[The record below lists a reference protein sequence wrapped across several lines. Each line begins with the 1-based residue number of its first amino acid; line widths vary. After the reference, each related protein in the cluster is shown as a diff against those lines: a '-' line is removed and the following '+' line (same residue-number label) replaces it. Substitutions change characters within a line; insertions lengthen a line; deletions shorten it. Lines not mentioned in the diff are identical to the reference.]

1 MSSNQVND
9 RRPTALEERAY
20 AEARQHFAE
29 HLKQFPESRDA
40 IRHLE
45 KNLTST
51 ALAVKMTTSRTAP
64 SRTRIQTNDGASWYK
79 SLDLMDN
86 SCACYRPTAAGT
98 EFAVVEQ
105 LPSGDAQE
113 VVTRGRN
120 VVDVLQAFAREQQHA
135 LQIWTEDVAA
145 QVREHLAE
153 KYPGHDMSRVADGF
167 MHRFT
172 HPLTLKETLA
182 QTNVQKHS
190 GGIGV

>member
-1 MSSNQVND
+1 MNNNQFND
-9 RRPTALEERAY
+9 RRPTSLEEQAY

-29 HLKQFPESRDA
+29 HLKQFPASRAA
-40 IRHLE
+40 IGHLE
-45 KNLTST
+45 KNLTT
-51 ALAVKMTTSRTAP
+51 MALAVNMTTSRTAP
-64 SRTRIQTNDGASWYK
+64 SKTCIQTNDGASWYK
-79 SLDLMDN
+79 SLDLMEN
-86 SCACYRPTAAGT
+86 VCACYRSTTAGP

-120 VVDVLQAFAREQQHA
+120 AVNVLQAFAREQQHA

-182 QTNVQKHS
+182 QTNTRKHVR
-190 GGIGV
+190 GIRP